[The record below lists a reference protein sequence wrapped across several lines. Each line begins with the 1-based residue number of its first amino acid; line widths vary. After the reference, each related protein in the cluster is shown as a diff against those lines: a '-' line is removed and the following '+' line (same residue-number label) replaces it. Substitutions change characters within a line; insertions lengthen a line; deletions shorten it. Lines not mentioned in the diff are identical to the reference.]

1 MNMAESIDAG
11 GLGAT
16 LGIRRD
22 VVEKDRVVLSM
33 DVTPRVHQP
42 FGVLHGGASAALAE
56 SAASIGANMN
66 CADGYGALGI
76 EINAN
81 HVRSISEGTLTATA
95 VPVHVGRTT
104 QVWTTEI
111 RDQDGRL
118 ICVSRCTLAV
128 VART

>member
-1 MNMAESIDAG
+1 MAESIDAG

-33 DVTPRVHQP
+33 DVGPRVHQP

-56 SAASIGANMN
+56 SAASIGANLN
-66 CADGYGALGI
+66 CADGYAALGQ

-81 HVRSISEGTLTATA
+81 HLRPKTSGTLTATA
-95 VPVHVGRTT
+95 VPVHVGRTS
-104 QVWTTEI
+104 QVWTIEI
-111 RDQDGRL
+111 RGEDGKL
-118 ICVSRCTLAV
+118 VCVSRCTLAV
-128 VART
+128 IKRGA

>member
-1 MNMAESIDAG
+1 MAQSIDAG

-33 DVTPRVHQP
+33 DVGPRVHQP

-66 CADGYGALGI
+66 CADGFVALGA

-81 HVRSISEGTLTATA
+81 HVRGLSEGTITAVS

-111 RDQDGRL
+111 RDQEGRL
-118 ICVSRCTLAV
+118 ICISRCTLAV
-128 VART
+128 VPRT

>member
-1 MNMAESIDAG
+1 MAESIDAG

-56 SAASIGANMN
+56 SAASIGANIN
-66 CADGYGALGI
+66 CADGYAALGA

-81 HVRSISEGTLTATA
+81 HVRSIGEGTLTATA

-104 QVWTTEI
+104 QVWTIEI
-111 RDQDGRL
+111 RDQDNRL
-118 ICVSRCTLAV
+118 ICISRCTLAV
-128 VART
+128 VQRS

>member
-1 MNMAESIDAG
+1 MAEAIDAG

-22 VVEKDRVVLSM
+22 VLEKDRVVLSM
-33 DVTPRVHQP
+33 DVTTRVHQP

-66 CADGYGALGI
+66 CADGFAALGV

-81 HVRSISEGTLTATA
+81 HVRSITAGILTATA

-111 RDQDGRL
+111 RDQDNRL

-128 VART
+128 VQRG